1 MELLELKEKKMQEL
15 IEIAKEMG
23 IKAPGSMKKEELVYE
38 IMKQMAKKEGAD
50 FREGILEIHPEGYG
64 FLRSPKNNYLQGPE
78 DVYVSL
84 SQIKRF
90 NLRTGD
96 RVAGL
101 IKVPTEMDG
110 KYPALVK
117 IESINGKP
125 PEEIKKR
132 PFFDD
137 LIPFFPEEKFKLER
151 EEEENFSMR
160 VVDLFTPIGK
170 GQRGLIV
177 SPPRAG
183 KTVLLQEIAKSIKK
197 NHPEVYLIILLIDER
212 PEEVTDWKRKVD
224 AEIISSTFDE
234 PAERHAQV
242 SQIVLEKAKRMV
254 ELGEDVAI
262 LLDSLTRMTRAYNVL
277 APHSGRTMSGGLDAT
292 ALHMPKKFFGSA
304 RNIENGGSL
313 TIIATCLI
321 ETGSRMDDVIYE
333 EFKGT
338 GNMEIILDRK
348 LSDKRIFPAMD
359 LKRSGTRREE
369 LLLPQNVL
377 NKIWILRKILSD
389 MAPDESMEFLL
400 QKMKLYKTNE
410 EFLKAMTESKF

>member
-1 MELLELKEKKMQEL
+1 MELLELKEKKLQEL
-15 IEIAKEMG
+15 QEIAKDLG
-23 IKAPGSMKKEELVYE
+23 IKSVSGMKKEDLVYE
-38 IMKQMAKKEGAD
+38 IIKQMARKEGAD
-50 FREGILEIHPEGYG
+50 FREGILEIHTEGYG

-78 DVYVSL
+78 DVYVSQ

-90 NLRTGD
+90 GLKTGD

-101 IKVPTEMDG
+101 IKLPMEMDG

-117 IESINGKP
+117 IETINGKSHD
-125 PEEIKKR
+125 EIRKR
-132 PFFDD
+132 PYFDD
-137 LIPFFPEEKFKLER
+137 LIPFFPEEKFNLER
-151 EEEENFSMR
+151 EGEEDYSMR
-160 VVDLFTPIGK
+160 VVDLFTPVGK

-183 KTVLLQEIAKSIKK
+183 KTVLLQEIAKSIRK
-197 NHPEVYLIILLIDER
+197 NNPEVYLIVLLIDER
-212 PEEVTDWKRKVD
+212 PEEVTDWRRKVD

-242 SQIVLEKAKRMV
+242 SNIVLEKAKRMV
-254 ELGEDVAI
+254 ELGEDVTV

-304 RNIENGGSL
+304 RNIEDGGSL

-338 GNMEIILDRK
+338 GNMEIILDRR
-348 LSDKRIFPAMD
+348 LSDRRIFPAID
-359 LKRSGTRREE
+359 LKKSGTRREE
-369 LLLPQNVL
+369 LLLPQSTL
-377 NKIWILRKILSD
+377 NKVWILRKILSD
-389 MAPDESMEFLL
+389 MTPDEAMEFLI

-410 EFLKAMTESKF
+410 EFLKSMTENKY

>member
-1 MELLELKEKKMQEL
+1 
-15 IEIAKEMG
+15 
-23 IKAPGSMKKEELVYE
+23 
-38 IMKQMAKKEGAD
+38 
-50 FREGILEIHPEGYG
+50 
-64 FLRSPKNNYLQGPE
+64 
-78 DVYVSL
+78 
-84 SQIKRF
+84 
-90 NLRTGD
+90 
-96 RVAGL
+96 
-101 IKVPTEMDG
+101 
-110 KYPALVK
+110 
-117 IESINGKP
+117 
-125 PEEIKKR
+125 
-132 PFFDD
+132 
-137 LIPFFPEEKFKLER
+137 
-151 EEEENFSMR
+151 
-160 VVDLFTPIGK
+160 
-170 GQRGLIV
+170 
-177 SPPRAG
+177 
-183 KTVLLQEIAKSIKK
+183 
-197 NHPEVYLIILLIDER
+197 LIILLIDER

-254 ELGEDVAI
+254 ELGENVAI

-338 GNMEIILDRK
+338 GNMEIILDRR
-348 LSDKRIFPAMD
+348 LSDKRIFPAID

-369 LLLPQNVL
+369 LLLSQNVL
-377 NKIWILRKILSD
+377 NKVWILRKILSE
-389 MAPDESMEFLL
+389 MTPDEAMEFLL

>member
-1 MELLELKEKKMQEL
+1 MELLELKEKKLQEL
-15 IEIAKEMG
+15 QEIAKELG
-23 IKAPGSMKKEELVYE
+23 IKSFSNMKKEELVYE
-38 IMKQMAKKEGAD
+38 IMRQIAKREGAD
-50 FREGILEIHPEGYG
+50 FREGILEIHQEGYG
-64 FLRSPKNNYLQGPE
+64 FLRSPKNNYLQGQE

-90 NLRTGD
+90 GLRTGD
-96 RVAGL
+96 KIAGL
-101 IKVPTEMDG
+101 IKIPTEMDG

-117 IESINGKP
+117 IESINGRT

-151 EEEENFSMR
+151 EDEENYSMR

-183 KTVLLQEIAKSIKK
+183 KTVLLQEIAKSIRK

-212 PEEVTDWKRKVD
+212 PEEVTDWKRKVE

-234 PAERHAQV
+234 PPERHAQV

-254 ELGEDVAI
+254 ELGENVAI

-338 GNMEIILDRK
+338 GNMEIILDRR
-348 LSDKRIFPAMD
+348 LSDKRIFPAID

-369 LLLPQNVL
+369 LLLSQSVL

-389 MAPDESMEFLL
+389 MAPDEAMEFLL

-410 EFLKAMTESKF
+410 EFLRAMTESKF

>member
-1 MELLELKEKKMQEL
+1 MELLELKEKKLQEL
-15 IEIAKEMG
+15 QEIAKELG
-23 IKAPGSMKKEELVYE
+23 IKSFSNMKKEELVYE
-38 IMKQMAKKEGAD
+38 IMRQIAKREGAD
-50 FREGILEIHPEGYG
+50 FREGILEIHQEGYG
-64 FLRSPKNNYLQGPE
+64 FLRSPKNNYLQGQE

-90 NLRTGD
+90 GLRTGD
-96 RVAGL
+96 KIAGL
-101 IKVPTEMDG
+101 IKIPTEMDG

-117 IESINGKP
+117 IESINGRS

-151 EEEENFSMR
+151 EDEENYSMR

-183 KTVLLQEIAKSIKK
+183 KTVLLQEIAKSIRK

-212 PEEVTDWKRKVD
+212 PEEVTDWKRKVE

-254 ELGEDVAI
+254 ELGENVAI

-338 GNMEIILDRK
+338 GNMEIILDRR
-348 LSDKRIFPAMD
+348 LSDKRIFPAID

-369 LLLPQNVL
+369 LLLSQSVL

-389 MAPDESMEFLL
+389 MAPDEAMEFLL

-410 EFLKAMTESKF
+410 EFLRAMTESKF

>member
-1 MELLELKEKKMQEL
+1 MEFLELKEKKLQEL
-15 IEIAKEMG
+15 QEIAKELG
-23 IKAPGSMKKEELVYE
+23 IKSFSNMKKEELVYE
-38 IMKQMAKKEGAD
+38 IMRQIAKREGAD
-50 FREGILEIHPEGYG
+50 FREGVLEIHQEGYG
-64 FLRSPKNNYLQGPE
+64 FLRSPKNNYLQGQE

-90 NLRTGD
+90 GLRTGD
-96 RVAGL
+96 RIAGL
-101 IKVPTEMDG
+101 IKIPTEMNG

-117 IESINGKP
+117 IESINGRSF
-125 PEEIKKR
+125 EEIKKR

-151 EEEENFSMR
+151 EDEENYSTR

-183 KTVLLQEIAKSIKK
+183 KTVLLQEIAKSIRK

-338 GNMEIILDRK
+338 GNMEIILDRR
-348 LSDKRIFPAMD
+348 LSDKRIFPAID

-369 LLLPQNVL
+369 LLLSQNVL
-377 NKIWILRKILSD
+377 NKVWVLRKILSE
-389 MAPDESMEFLL
+389 MAPDEAMEFLL